1 MEIKGKKII
10 ITGGAKGIG
19 KCLVEKLLDKGAY
32 IGIFDIDDN
41 ALNEANN
48 SFPECFIRRCD
59 ITDPEQVNI
68 ALTDFVA
75 QHGQIDVLINVAGF
89 VKDSPLISIS
99 GEIKKHDLALWN
111 KIIAVNLTSVF
122 IVSSHVAEHMI
133 KKRTKGLIVNVSSV
147 SANGNAGQSA
157 YSAAKCGVIA
167 LTKTWA
173 KELNA
178 FGIRVAGIS
187 PGFTKTEMILSIMNE
202 KILNEWNKKI
212 PLRRMAQPSEIADG
226 IIFIINNEYFN
237 GKILELDGGLVL

>member
-1 MEIKGKKII
+1 MEIKGKKVI

-19 KCLVEKLLDKGAY
+19 KCLAEKLIKRGAC
-32 IGIFDIDDN
+32 IGILDIDDS
-41 ALNEANN
+41 ALNET
-48 SFPECFIRRCD
+48 STQIPGVYIKRCD
-59 ITDPEQVNI
+59 ITDPDQVNGAI
-68 ALTDFVA
+68 SEFIV
-75 QHGQIDVLINVAGF
+75 QHGQIDILINVAGL

-111 KIIAVNLTSVF
+111 KIIAVNLTAVF
-122 IVSSHVAEHMI
+122 IVSSHVAEQMI
-133 KKRTKGLIVNVSSV
+133 KTRTKGLIINVSSV
-147 SANGNAGQSA
+147 SAKGNAGQSA
-157 YSAAKCGVIA
+157 YSAAKSGVIA

-187 PGFTKTEMILSIMNE
+187 PGFTKTETVLSIMNE
-202 KILNEWNKKI
+202 KLINEWNKKI

-226 IIFIINNEYFN
+226 IIFIINNDYFN